1 MKAPTIRESLA
12 EYGRGVVGGLLFAL
26 PLLYTMEVWQTGI
39 VASPLR
45 LLAGLGGT
53 FGLLLLYNRY
63 SGLRED
69 ASFREVAVDSV
80 EEMAL
85 GLVVAALLLWLTGR
99 LGEGDDLPALVG
111 KIGVCGMMSAVGV
124 SVGTAQ
130 LGEENPQKDRDVRL
144 GGQLAIALCGA
155 VLVAGNVA
163 PTEEIARIA
172 YSVSPAMLL
181 GLLGLALALAAVV
194 AEACDFRGG
203 RPWSDKIPVP
213 VPIFAATTTV
223 AVGLVASFVLLAF
236 FGGLAGNDF
245 SVQVAQT
252 VVLGLPACLGASA
265 GRLLLQA

>member
-1 MKAPTIRESLA
+1 MKAPTIRESLK

-45 LLAGLGGT
+45 LLSGLAGT

-69 ASFREVAVDSV
+69 ASFWEVAVDSV
-80 EEMAL
+80 EELAL

-99 LGEGDDLPALVG
+99 LGEGDGLEALVG
-111 KIGVCGMMSAVGV
+111 KVGVCGMMSAIGV

-130 LGEENPQKDRDVRL
+130 LGADNPQEDRDVHL
-144 GGQLAIALCGA
+144 GGQLAVALCGA

-172 YSVSPAMLL
+172 YAVSPLMLL
-181 GLLGLALALAAVV
+181 GLVALALGLVAVV
-194 AEACDFRGG
+194 AEACDLRGS
-203 RPWSDKIPVP
+203 RPWSDDIPVP
-213 VPIFAATTTV
+213 APVFAATTTV
-223 AVGLVASFVLLAF
+223 AVGLLASFALLTF

-252 VVLGLPACLGASA
+252 VVLGLPASIGASA

>member
-69 ASFREVAVDSV
+69 ASLREVAIDSV

-85 GLVVAALLLWLTGR
+85 GLLVSTLLLWLTGR
-99 LGEGDDLPALVG
+99 LGEGDDVPALVG
-111 KIGVCGMMSAVGV
+111 KIAVCGMMSAVGV

-130 LGEENPQKDRDVRL
+130 LGEDNPQEEREVAL
-144 GGQLAIALCGA
+144 GGQVALALCGA

-172 YSVSPAMLL
+172 YAVNPAMLL
-181 GLLGLALALAAVV
+181 ALLGLALALSAVV
-194 AEACDFRGG
+194 AEASGFRGG
-203 RPWSDKIPVP
+203 RPWTERVP
-213 VPIFAATTTV
+213 VPAPVFAATTSV
-223 AVGLVASFVLLAF
+223 AVGLLSSYALLSF
-236 FGGLAGNDF
+236 FGGLSGNDP

-252 VVLGLPACLGASA
+252 VVLGLPASLGASA